1 MTTMAG
7 QDTEEVITTD
17 PRSNS
22 SEQAV
27 PVVEVI
33 RRTSRPTKLKQLQTL
48 TKKQFKIDWNEK
60 KSLCIRIL
68 IGPIFFFLYTLSIRS
83 GNGTGNNSSVSSVEG
98 TTPPILGSAQTFP
111 YEQINWT
118 TVPDHDVITD
128 PDGND
133 DGWQLFLG
141 SDPSLQN
148 NNVQAIFAN
157 ELSVAL
163 GWGEA
168 TSSSSSSNDTLNDT
182 STSISSSNSNSN
194 SSSYKNEVLVVPS
207 STENEFRSYCND
219 LSSTRSS
226 FFLGCIYL
234 SDNTPNWKYVW
245 MPPGLALKLLY
256 ELSSSSP
263 YLLVKDGD
271 ESSSLSIL
279 MDQNI
284 IAVQNSIQNS
294 ILAIELQQEQSS
306 SSTSTSNNSS
316 SINYE
321 YIQRQ
326 PIEIVED
333 NENNK
338 LPSWGMLLAVGA
350 YANLGVLFMLSIF
363 AQLVSEDIRI
373 GLDRQFLLM
382 GVSSTIYWFHYFIV
396 YSIENI
402 VTATL
407 YTIISYMVF
416 LSECNFGLLLLSFIT
431 AFSAVSSVIV
441 LLPTFVKQP
450 DAIQVVPFIFIL
462 VSIIIWTPIIYLV
475 KDPTNIIITL
485 LSLLNPIWGMQQL
498 LASYYSFTGAGLGIG
513 VTTIM
518 EWWECGA
525 GPCFIAQI
533 GSIILYLSLIHYKN
547 RPKRGTIP
555 PASDEDKQLA
565 LTPSKYIQ
573 SIPAERNASDIAISV
588 TGLRKEFIIG
598 GSGKTKKTIKA
609 VNGLNMTV
617 LKGEIYGFLGH
628 NGAGKSSALSLLAGE
643 MLPTN
648 GEAVFHFDNFQSQ
661 NQNDGTSTTTA
672 IESLLPIAQ
681 GNEEEIRSRLG
692 FCPQHDILFPN
703 LSCRQHLE
711 LFSRLKGGVKI
722 TYEGQSEED
731 AIRNEVETRLD
742 EINFPEDE
750 DNDKPCGT
758 LSGGMKR
765 KVSLALALIGDPTV
779 VFLDEPTSGM

>member
-1 MTTMAG
+1 MTTMAE
-7 QDTEEVITTD
+7 QDMEEAITTD

-27 PVVEVI
+27 PVVEVV

-83 GNGTGNNSSVSSVEG
+83 GNNSSVSGVEG

-133 DGWQLFLG
+133 DDGWQLFLG
-141 SDPSLQN
+141 SSPSLQN
-148 NNVQAIFAN
+148 NNVPAIFAN
-157 ELSVAL
+157 ELSIAL

-168 TSSSSSSNDTLNDT
+168 ASSSSSSSNDSLNDT

-194 SSSYKNEVLVVPS
+194 SSSSSYKNEVLVVPS
-207 STENEFRSYCND
+207 STENEFRSYCNE

-256 ELSSSSP
+256 ESSSSSP

-284 IAVQNSIQNS
+284 IAVQNAIQNS

-431 AFSAVSSVIV
+431 AFSAVSSLIII
-441 LLPTFVKQP
+441 LPTFVKQP

-555 PASDEDKQLA
+555 PASDEDKQSA

-573 SIPAERNASDIAISV
+573 SIPAERNESDIAFSV